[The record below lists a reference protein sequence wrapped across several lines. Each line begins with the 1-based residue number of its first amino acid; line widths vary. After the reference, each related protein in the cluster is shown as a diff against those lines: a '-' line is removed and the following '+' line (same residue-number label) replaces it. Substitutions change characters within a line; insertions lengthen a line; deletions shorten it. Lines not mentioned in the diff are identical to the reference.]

1 MVVAPEHPL
10 VAALTADAW
19 PDGADPR
26 WTAGAATPA
35 DAVAAYQRQA
45 SRRSELERQT
55 EGRDKTGV
63 WLGVTARNPLTG
75 ADLPVFIADYVL
87 TGYGTGAIMAVPGE
101 DTRDWEFAQVFG
113 LPVVRTVQPPA
124 DFDGGAYTGTGPMIN
139 SSNEQL
145 SLDGLDKAAAIAPPP
160 QG

>member
-26 WTAGAATPA
+26 WTGGAATPA
-35 DAVAAYQRQA
+35 EAVAAYELQA

-75 ADLPVFIADYVL
+75 QDMPVFIADYVL
-87 TGYGTGAIMAVPGE
+87 FGYGTGAVMGVPGE
-101 DTRDWEFAQVFG
+101 DQRDWEFAQAFG
-113 LPVVRTVQPPA
+113 LPVVR
-124 DFDGGAYTGTGPMIN
+124 
-139 SSNEQL
+139 
-145 SLDGLDKAAAIAPPP
+145 
-160 QG
+160 